1 MLGLYGESSKAI
13 VVDGTAPSVELRS
26 DSDEIHANDT
36 VTVSAVMSDENG
48 IKDYV
53 VTLNG
58 EEITLN

>member
-1 MLGLYGESSKAI
+1 MAFDGESSKAI

-48 IKDYV
+48 IK
-53 VTLNG
+53 VTS
-58 EEITLN
+58 